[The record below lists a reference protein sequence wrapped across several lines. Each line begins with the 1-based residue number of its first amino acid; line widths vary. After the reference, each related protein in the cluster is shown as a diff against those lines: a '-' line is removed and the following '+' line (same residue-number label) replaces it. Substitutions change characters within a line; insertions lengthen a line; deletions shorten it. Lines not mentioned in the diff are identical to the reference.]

1 MTPIEADSE
10 VRRAVPLSR
19 NRDYNV
25 LWMSRL
31 VSELGSELALIGFPL
46 LILATTRSA
55 VEIGLVA
62 TTMAVALL
70 MGSVPAGYLA
80 DRFDRKVVMVVCE
93 ALRAIAMGSIAVA
106 LYLDSYSLP
115 HILVVAAI
123 DGLLVSVFG
132 PAEDAALPSVVAR
145 DQLSQAVARNT
156 ARPYIASLA
165 GPLLS
170 GLLFTVHHMLPFAL
184 NAGMLVLSCLALL
197 TLRLPKGA
205 TPALEAEEPES
216 GEPVGLRWVWAHRPI
231 RTTLIW
237 VALVQ
242 LVFSALVVIVLA
254 VSGEDQVGPGEIGVM
269 MACFG
274 AGGLIGAALAARLH
288 DALPASVIIIGFSW
302 LAAVL
307 ILVMAITPGGILL
320 GVVLGVVALFM
331 PVTVTTVM
339 TYQMSVTADE
349 LRGRLSGMVGLF
361 TGAAGA
367 LGPIAG
373 GALAGSGDAST
384 GLLACAAAAAVI
396 AVGATLSPT
405 LRRFPAPGRQTS

>member
-1 MTPIEADSE
+1 MTPTEAGSA
-10 VRRAVPLSR
+10 VRPSVPLSR

-25 LWMSRL
+25 LWISRL

-70 MGSVPAGYLA
+70 LGSVPAGYLA

-93 ALRAIAMGSIAVA
+93 ALRAVAMASVAVA
-106 LYLDSYSLP
+106 LYFDAYSLP

-132 PAEDAALPSVVAR
+132 PAEDAALPSVVAPE
-145 DQLSQAVARNT
+145 QLSQAVARNT
-156 ARPYIASLA
+156 ARPYLASLA
-165 GPLLS
+165 GPLAS
-170 GLLFTVHHMLPFAL
+170 GVLFTVDHMLPFAL
-184 NAGMLVLSCLALL
+184 NAAMLILSCIALL

-205 TPALEAEEPES
+205 SPAVEDEQET
-216 GEPVGLRWVWAHRPI
+216 GEPVGLRWVWQHRPI

-242 LVFSALVVIVLA
+242 LVFSALVVIILA

-307 ILVMAITPGGILL
+307 IFVMAFTPGGVLL
-320 GVVLGVVALFM
+320 GVVLGVVAMFM

-349 LRGRLSGMVGLF
+349 LRGRLSGLVGLF

-367 LGPIAG
+367 LGPVAG
-373 GALAGSGDAST
+373 GALASGDGTT
-384 GLLACAAAAAVI
+384 GLMACAAAAAVI

-405 LRRFPAPGRQTS
+405 LRRFPAPGRQAA

>member
-1 MTPIEADSE
+1 MTATEAGSA
-10 VRRAVPLSR
+10 VRPVVPLSR

-70 MGSVPAGYLA
+70 IGSVPAGFLA
-80 DRFDRKVVMVVCE
+80 DRYDRKTVMVVCE
-93 ALRAIAMGSIAVA
+93 ILRTVAMGSVAVA
-106 LYLDSYSLP
+106 LYFDAYSLP

-132 PAEDAALPSVVAR
+132 PAEDAALPSVVAPE
-145 DQLSQAVARNT
+145 QLSQAVARNT
-156 ARPYIASLA
+156 ARPYIANLA

-170 GLLFTVHHMLPFAL
+170 GVLFTIDHMLPFAL
-184 NAGMLVLSCLALL
+184 NAALLLVSCIALL

-205 TPALEAEEPES
+205 APVAEDED
-216 GEPVGLRWVWAHRPI
+216 GDGAPVGLRWVWQHRPI
-231 RTTLIW
+231 RTTLVW

-254 VSGEDQVGPGEIGVM
+254 VSGEDRVGPGEIGLM

-274 AGGLIGAALAARLH
+274 AGGLVGAALAARLH
-288 DALPASVIIIGFSW
+288 AALPASVIIIGFSW

-307 ILVMAITPGGILL
+307 ILVMAFTPSGVLL
-320 GVVLGVVALFM
+320 GVVLGVVAMFM

-339 TYQMSVTADE
+339 TYQMSVTANE

-373 GALAGSGDAST
+373 GALAGTGDGTT
-384 GLLACAAAAAVI
+384 GLMACAATAAVI

-405 LRRFPAPGRQTS
+405 LRRFPAPGRQAS

>member
-1 MTPIEADSE
+1 MTATDSA
-10 VRRAVPLSR
+10 VRAVPLSR
-19 NRDYNV
+19 NRAYNV

-62 TTMAVALL
+62 TVMAVALL
-70 MGSVPAGYLA
+70 AGSVPAGYLA

-93 ALRAIAMGSIAVA
+93 VLRAVAMGSVAVA
-106 LYLDSYSLP
+106 LYFDAYSLP

-132 PAEDAALPSVVAR
+132 PAEDAALPSVVAP

-156 ARPYIASLA
+156 ARPYIANLA

-170 GLLFTVHHMLPFAL
+170 GVLFTVDHMLPFAL
-184 NAGMLVLSCLALL
+184 NAVMLVISTIALL
-197 TLRLPKGA
+197 TLRLPKGKA
-205 TPALEAEEPES
+205 AIEEEDD
-216 GEPVGLRWVWAHRPI
+216 GAPVGLRWVWQHRPI
-231 RTTLIW
+231 RTTLVW

-254 VSGEDQVGPGEIGVM
+254 VSGEDQVGPGEVGVT

-274 AGGLIGAALAARLH
+274 AGGLIGAAVAARLH
-288 DALPASVIIIGFSW
+288 AALPASVIIIGFSW

-307 ILVMAITPGGILL
+307 ILVMAFTPGGVLL
-320 GVVLGVVALFM
+320 GAVLGLIAFFM

-349 LRGRLSGMVGLF
+349 LRGRLSGLVGLF
-361 TGAAGA
+361 AGLAGA

-373 GALAGSGDAST
+373 GALAGAGDGKT
-384 GLLACAAAAAVI
+384 GLLACAAVAAVI

-405 LRRFPAPGRQTS
+405 LRRFPAPGRQAS